1 MNVMMTFSW
10 IGVMLLVGMVCR
22 AKIPL
27 LSNILMPASV
37 IGGIIGFI
45 LMNLGILTK
54 LGADAAMC
62 SEIVGFFFT
71 LSFISIGLTGLPN
84 EEGKS
89 SDDTA
94 KQVLKGSIGM
104 GLLWDILYG
113 LTPLIGFIVILLV
126 GTPFGMDAK
135 YGLMIPF
142 AFCQGPGQSATFGA
156 QIEAG
161 GVMEGAAQV
170 AITYAVIGFLFAFLV
185 GVPLAKIGLKK
196 NLVSHPEKISPAVLK
211 GLYPPE
217 QQTESCGKITT
228 YNGSVDVLAF
238 HVALVG
244 LCYVIAIF
252 IQDLIQAVPNTFI
265 QTMGSMTFFIG
276 LFVAYG
282 VKWVMGKLNLKQYH
296 DDALQARITGFTT
309 DYVILGAFMAVQLS
323 IIGKWLI
330 PIIVMCV
337 VVGIVTLGF
346 ALFFG
351 SRLGGTC
358 DFERTLG
365 LWGCL
370 TGTCPSGV
378 ALIRIV
384 DPSLRTTA
392 ATEMGSMNIIMV
404 FDYLIAPAIIEF
416 CLGHLSA
423 TMLLIYC
430 LGTSIICMIALV
442 LTKNFNKPTYSFR
455 APVVCPDVSD
465 DCEYFEDT
473 KHPSQF

>member
-1 MNVMMTFSW
+1 
-10 IGVMLLVGMVCR
+10 
-22 AKIPL
+22 
-27 LSNILMPASV
+27 
-37 IGGIIGFI
+37 
-45 LMNLGILTK
+45 
-54 LGADAAMC
+54 
-62 SEIVGFFFT
+62 
-71 LSFISIGLTGLPN
+71 
-84 EEGKS
+84 
-89 SDDTA
+89 
-94 KQVLKGSIGM
+94 
-104 GLLWDILYG
+104 
-113 LTPLIGFIVILLV
+113 
-126 GTPFGMDAK
+126 
-135 YGLMIPF
+135 
-142 AFCQGPGQSATFGA
+142 
-156 QIEAG
+156 
-161 GVMEGAAQV
+161 
-170 AITYAVIGFLFAFLV
+170 
-185 GVPLAKIGLKK
+185 
-196 NLVSHPEKISPAVLK
+196 
-211 GLYPPE
+211 
-217 QQTESCGKITT
+217 
-228 YNGSVDVLAF
+228 
-238 HVALVG
+238 
-244 LCYVIAIF
+244 
-252 IQDLIQAVPNTFI
+252 
-265 QTMGSMTFFIG
+265 MGSMTFFIG

>member
-10 IGVMLLVGMVCR
+10 IGIMLLVGMVCR

-37 IGGIIGFI
+37 IGGMIGFI
-45 LMNLGILTK
+45 LMNLGVLTK
-54 LGADAAMC
+54 LGADPAMC

-94 KQVLKGSIGM
+94 KQVLKGSI
-104 GLLWDILYG
+104 
-113 LTPLIGFIVILLV
+113 
-126 GTPFGMDAK
+126 GMDAK

-170 AITYAVIGFLFAFLV
+170 AITYAVIGFLFAFLI

-196 NLVSHPEKISPAVLK
+196 NLASHPEKISPAVLK

-238 HVALVG
+238 HIALVG

-252 IQDLIQAVPNTFI
+252 VQSLIQAVPNTFI

-282 VKWVMGKLNLKQYH
+282 VKWTLGKLNLKQYH

-392 ATEMGSMNIIMV
+392 TTEMGSMNIVMV

-416 CLGHLSA
+416 CLGHLSM